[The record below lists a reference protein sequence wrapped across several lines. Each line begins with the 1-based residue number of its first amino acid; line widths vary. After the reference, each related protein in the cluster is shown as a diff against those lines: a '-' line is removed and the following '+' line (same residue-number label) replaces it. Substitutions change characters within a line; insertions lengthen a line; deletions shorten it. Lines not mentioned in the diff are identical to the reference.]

1 MYISLTLHYYRRN
14 CLDFF
19 AEARQK
25 ILLDSFYTALTG
37 APQGSSGLDPATK
50 PIELYAHDP
59 LRYIGDMLAWLHSAV
74 VGEQEALEVLFI
86 SQEGE
91 GQNSI
96 LGGIEEGLKSEP
108 WVGDDREDT
117 AEALGGWDARRGLV
131 MLVDKGLETACKPLK
146 SRIEQVI
153 ASHEDSTLAY
163 RISNLINYYHLTF
176 EKLLGEDS
184 FLLNTMR
191 SVEQTALH
199 QFHSTLQA
207 HVRAVQ
213 ADLPSTPL
221 DLAPPNFILEAL
233 KQLKDLM
240 GSYDTSLAPTKERQ
254 GKFSKILEEA
264 LDPYLDSCRFLGT
277 GLNEVQANIFGLNYT
292 LAAKMT
298 LELFSFTKD
307 RVAKLEDEIAR
318 YERALIEYEH
328 NFFVQTSGL
337 HPLLVALSDW
347 NPTVHIPTLSFS

>member
-1 MYISLTLHYYRRN
+1 
-14 CLDFF
+14 
-19 AEARQK
+19 
-25 ILLDSFYTALTG
+25 
-37 APQGSSGLDPATK
+37 
-50 PIELYAHDP
+50 
-59 LRYIGDMLAWLHSAV
+59 MLAWLHSAT

-117 AEALGGWDARRGLV
+117 AEALGGWDARRGLM

-184 FLLNTMR
+184 FLLDTMK
-191 SVEQTALH
+191 SVEQTALR

-213 ADLPSTPL
+213 VDLPSAPL
-221 DLAPPNFILEAL
+221 NIAPPDFFLEAL

-240 GSYDTSLAPTKERQ
+240 GSYDTSLAPTKERE
-254 GKFSKILEEA
+254 GEFSKILEKA
-264 LDPYLDSCRFLGT
+264 LDPYLDGCRVLGRD
-277 GLNEVQANIFGLNYT
+277 LSEAQANIFGLNCA
-292 LAAKMT
+292 LAAKTT

-307 RVAKLEDEIAR
+307 RVIKLEDEIAR

-347 NPTVHIPTLSFS
+347 NPTVHTPPFILPDILITDRKPP